1 MITIDSD
8 PVLNP
13 VNIGAHIL
21 SFMSKEEDKNIT
33 LEVLYHYISKELDV
47 SYEVFT
53 CALDW
58 LYAIEAINM
67 DDDGMISYASK

>member
-8 PVLNP
+8 PVFNP

-21 SFMSKEEDKNIT
+21 NFMSRDESNHTT
-33 LEVLYHYISKELDV
+33 LHKLYRYISKELDV

-53 CALDW
+53 YALDW
-58 LYAIEAINM
+58 LYAIEAIDM
-67 DDDGMISYASK
+67 DDNGVINYASK